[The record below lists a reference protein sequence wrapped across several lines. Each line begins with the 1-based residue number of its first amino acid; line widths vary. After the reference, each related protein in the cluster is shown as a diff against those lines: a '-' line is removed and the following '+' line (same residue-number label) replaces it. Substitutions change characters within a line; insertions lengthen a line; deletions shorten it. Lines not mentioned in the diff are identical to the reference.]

1 MRKKKKDYAGAAACA
16 LFFVFVLA
24 FIGLLENCAGEGH
37 PGGVRGTLS
46 ADWHHAK
53 CTLKPCDEDG
63 RCPVWS
69 HTYSKCYMLDDKE
82 GEDLK
87 EFEGSKAKKGMFELY
102 MLEVKGRK
110 I

>member
-1 MRKKKKDYAGAAACA
+1 MSEEKDKTGYIVAIIAGIVLLAA
-16 LFFVFVLA
+16 LYVMGA
-24 FIGLLENCAGEGH
+24 FAGSGHAEGI
-37 PGGVRGTLS
+37 RGTLS

-53 CTLKPCDEDG
+53 CLVKFCDEDG

-69 HTYSKCYMLDDKE
+69 SKYSKCYMLDEKE